1 MIMVTLEREWGTIS
15 GNRYGYCHVNGVG
28 VGVVEILAGGYIALG
43 KRKMVVT
50 IEEAAKQLIE
60 SKTKTLDNE
69 RKKLR
74 DLFASI

>member
-1 MIMVTLEREWGTIS
+1 M
-15 GNRYGYCHVNGVG
+15 
-28 VGVVEILAGGYIALG
+28 GVVEIIEGGYIALG
-43 KRKMVVT
+43 KRKIVVT

-74 DLFASI
+74 ELFASI